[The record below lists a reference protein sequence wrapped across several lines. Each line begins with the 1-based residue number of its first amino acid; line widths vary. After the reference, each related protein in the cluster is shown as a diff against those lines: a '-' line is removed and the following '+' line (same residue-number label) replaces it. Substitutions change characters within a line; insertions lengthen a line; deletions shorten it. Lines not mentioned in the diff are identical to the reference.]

1 MSFKNKIT
9 AFYAENF
16 RSIKKGTWFELN
28 KLNILTGANNSG
40 KSTLFKAM
48 KIFTDGFV
56 DGDFPLIDIHKVLPE
71 SGYFEDLCNYDS
83 GIKNFKLGFR
93 YWSEKFNSNF
103 EVIYQFVQGEKN
115 YQAEFA
121 SVIISKGKKPVIS
134 LYSPSKYPE
143 KLKMINNFGQEI
155 DFKSVDEDN
164 SPGEI
169 VFSINLELLKSIKSK
184 AELKAHSTVF
194 DLLQK
199 SFKDNWTGE
208 LFSEQDF
215 FLRVHFLRISD
226 ELFFDFYHDYFRN
239 LYNNDDKYAIF
250 HDADDEE
257 AIQEYDKL
265 SRDID
270 YQGFIKDCFYELMNE
285 VSAQIRFF
293 YIKNLFHIDLKDSF
307 HKRVISQDG
316 ISFRVPLITQD
327 GYNAWR
333 EKQFRLNNRET
344 AYHPPVNLDSIVHL
358 DPLSF
363 FDLVKDE
370 YEINSWLKLF
380 DLDGYIVT
388 KEIENTAFVV
398 HYFDPKKQKE
408 VNIASLGKGHAQ
420 LIQLL
425 LAIAYKI
432 FLLSD
437 EDTGKKSGREV
448 PNYTIL
454 HIEEPE
460 AYLHPKWQSKLADL
474 FVMLSK
480 DHSVQFLIETHSV
493 YLIQKI
499 QLLVARNAVSP
510 TDISLVYFEES
521 KKGAGFRKITIRE
534 DGLLKESFGEGF
546 YDESAQLAIDLLNIE
561 NLN

>member
-1 MSFKNKIT
+1 MSYNNKIT

-56 DGDFPLIDIHKVLPE
+56 DGDFPLIDIQKVLPE
-71 SGYFEDLCNYDS
+71 CGYFEDLCNYDS
-83 GIKNFKLGFR
+83 GINFFKLGFR

-115 YQAEFA
+115 YQTEFA
-121 SVIISKGKKPVIS
+121 SVIIFKGKKPVIS

-155 DFKSVDEDN
+155 DFKSVWEDS

-169 VFSINLELLKSIKSK
+169 VFSINLEALKT
-184 AELKAHSTVF
+184 LKGKDKLKEHSTVF

-199 SFKDNWTGE
+199 SFKDKWSGE
-208 LFSEQDF
+208 LLSEQDF
-215 FLRVHFLRISD
+215 YSRRHFLRISD
-226 ELFFDFYHDYFRN
+226 ELYFDFYQDNFGNFFNY
-239 LYNNDDKYAIF
+239 DDKYPLF
-250 HDADDEE
+250 NDSDCNE
-257 AIQEYDKL
+257 AIIEYNKL
-265 SRDID
+265 GKDND
-270 YQGFIKDCFYELMNE
+270 YEGFIKDYIYDLMNE

-293 YIKNLFHIDLKDSF
+293 YNKRLFHIDLKDSF

-316 ISFRVPLITQD
+316 ISFRIPLIT
-327 GYNAWR
+327 
-333 EKQFRLNNRET
+333 E
-344 AYHPPVNLDSIVHL
+344 
-358 DPLSF
+358 
-363 FDLVKDE
+363 DE
-370 YEINSWLKLF
+370 YNNWHEHQNERQNQTKEYHKYLLKYFSNFNKFEYEHDVNGWLKLF
-380 DLDGYIVT
+380 DIEGHIT
-388 KEIENTAFVV
+388 TNEIENTAFIV
-398 HYFDPKKQKE
+398 HYFDPKKQKNI
-408 VNIASLGKGHAQ
+408 NIASLGKGHAQ

-425 LAIAYKI
+425 LAIAYKL
-432 FLLSD
+432 FLKSD
-437 EDTGKKSGREV
+437 EDRGKVKTDTEQ
-448 PNYTIL
+448 PHIII

-460 AYLHPKWQSKLADL
+460 AYLHPKWQSKLANL
-474 FVMLSK
+474 FVSLSME
-480 DHSVQFLIETHSV
+480 HNVQFLIETHSV

-499 QLLVARNAVSP
+499 QLLVARKTISP

-521 KKGAGFRKITIRE
+521 KKGTGFRKITIRE